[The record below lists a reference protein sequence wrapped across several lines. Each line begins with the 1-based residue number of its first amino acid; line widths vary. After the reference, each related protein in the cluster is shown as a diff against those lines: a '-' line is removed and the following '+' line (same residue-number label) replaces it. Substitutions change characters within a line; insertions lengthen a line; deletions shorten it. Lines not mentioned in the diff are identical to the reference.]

1 VMVVVDRAQ
10 REWDNQSYFVVD
22 GEGELDIQWYP
33 EEPKDKILG
42 RVLLVVRPK
51 RIFDEEAIKELWSMD
66 E

>member
-1 VMVVVDRAQ
+1 VVDA
-10 REWDNQSYFVVD
+10 
-22 GEGELDIQWYP
+22 EGELDIQWYP

>member
-1 VMVVVDRAQ
+1 MVVVDRAQ

-22 GEGELDIQWYP
+22 AEGDLDIQWYP